1 MRSLCPSYLL
11 CSFRQRW
18 MSSSSLGGTQ
28 CCWRARRGERP
39 FASSCL
45 MTPALTRRFAW
56 TGWSATTSGC
66 VLVMSSG
73 KTVFC
78 LNFHNI
84 SWLIDRSWECCFSNL
99 SYSNRHNRYFKMYFW
114 ICGSF
119 ICSSFWFSVFS
130 HVRMWS
136 MESAFTFCPSMTQ
149 WRASLAT
156 CLRSILSLTS
166 WRLTDQSVKVNIP
179 LKMIWN

>member
-1 MRSLCPSYLL
+1 MFFFYTDPKMMIFPLPFWSRRTGQIGWLLMNPSMKTTVLCLSLRYYLELNFKCVKMRSSFIFNLYEVFMCPSHFL

-45 MTPALTRRFAW
+45 MTPALTKRFAW

-66 VLVMSSG
+66 ALVMSSG

-78 LNFHNI
+78 LNFHCI
-84 SWLIDRSWECCFSNL
+84 
-99 SYSNRHNRYFKMYFW
+99 
-114 ICGSF
+114 
-119 ICSSFWFSVFS
+119 
-130 HVRMWS
+130 
-136 MESAFTFCPSMTQ
+136 
-149 WRASLAT
+149 
-156 CLRSILSLTS
+156 
-166 WRLTDQSVKVNIP
+166 
-179 LKMIWN
+179 

>member
-66 VLVMSSG
+66 ALVMSSG
-73 KTVFC
+73 KTVFR
-78 LNFHNI
+78 LNFHYI
-84 SWLIDRSWECCFSNL
+84 SWLIDRSWECCFSNFRVILIDTIDISKCTSEYEDHSFVHL
-99 SYSNRHNRYFKMYFW
+99 SGFQYSAMSGCEVWKAHSR
-114 ICGSF
+114 
-119 ICSSFWFSVFS
+119 
-130 HVRMWS
+130 
-136 MESAFTFCPSMTQ
+136 SAHRWHSGGHHWQPV
-149 WRASLAT
+149 WG
-156 CLRSILSLTS
+156 LS
-166 WRLTDQSVKVNIP
+166 
-179 LKMIWN
+179 